1 MSSSHWWI
9 WSCKPQFSEGL
20 MACPQNSGSAA
31 EILRRTKRQLLRA
44 RIKALS
50 SSAAISDADGWDR
63 FGTEMRD
70 GSIPINSIFSG
81 MNIHK
86 SQLFWCE
93 LQGYQ
98 GFAPLPRRVPCCGEG
113 FWARPLETLSG
124 YLPLVNKQKA
134 IETGPVEIVDLAI
147 NSMVIFHSHVN
158 VYQRGSWIINH
169 VWFIF
174 NWRSRGKPPFSYG
187 FPMVFPLKPPFSY
200 GFFLTWQTLVDIF
213 WLFNIAMEN
222 HHF

>member
-1 MSSSHWWI
+1 
-9 WSCKPQFSEGL
+9 

-70 GSIPINSIFSG
+70 GSIPINSIFRG
-81 MNIHK
+81 
-86 SQLFWCE
+86 LFTSINPSDFDVNYR
-93 LQGYQ
+93 GFS

-134 IETGPVEIVDLAI
+134 NLKLAQ
-147 NSMVIFHSHVN
+147 S
-158 VYQRGSWIINH
+158 
-169 VWFIF
+169 
-174 NWRSRGKPPFSYG
+174 K
-187 FPMVFPLKPPFSY
+187 
-200 GFFLTWQTLVDIF
+200 
-213 WLFNIAMEN
+213 
-222 HHF
+222 